1 MLYSALLKIKTKRLE
16 KNLSQYNMAESL
28 NITQGYYNKLENGKK
43 ELSAKTLF
51 QILEILEMDLEELK
65 PASKNQKTKQN
76 L

>member
-1 MLYSALLKIKTKRLE
+1 MLHSALLKNKTKRLE

-28 NITQGYYNKLENGKK
+28 NINQGYYNKLENGKK